1 MIKRGDVFLAKL
13 DPTQG
18 AETSGER
25 PVIVMSR
32 DAINNSSPIVVVVP
46 VTGRENKKTI
56 YPSHV
61 ILKSGEG
68 GLTKESV
75 ALGELVRAINTARFI
90 KQLGHLAPHS
100 ITAVGAALK
109 IALDL

>member
-1 MIKRGDVFLAKL
+1 MITRGDVWIASL
-13 DPTQG
+13 DPTKG
-18 AETSGER
+18 AEISGQR

-32 DAINNSSPIVVVVP
+32 DAINRNSPLVIIVP
-46 VTGRENKKTI
+46 VTGRENKHRI

-61 ILKSGEG
+61 ILASGDG

-75 ALGELVRAINTARFI
+75 AVCEQVRAIQSSRLV
-90 KQLGHLAPHS
+90 KQLGHLAPAS
-100 ITAVGAALK
+100 IVAVGAALK